1 MWLEKLFGDSAVP
14 QYEVNDWT
22 LGVLYQLMSKNERLN
37 SHSVCVREDLY
48 QKAKEY
54 KTEGVL
60 LFNVVML
67 MLAFMQGHMF
77 CFSQKILCR
86 QRVHV

>member
-1 MWLEKLFGDSAVP
+1 MP

-22 LGVLYQLMSKNERLN
+22 LGILYQLMSKNERLN

>member
-1 MWLEKLFGDSAVP
+1 VP

-60 LFNVVML
+60 LFSVVIQCCD
-67 MLAFMQGHMF
+67 AGFYAG
-77 CFSQKILCR
+77 S
-86 QRVHV
+86 HVLL